1 MNDVSKKGNK
11 DVKFLLLG
19 NKKDLVNDRI
29 VSEFKGIEKAKE
41 LNMHFF
47 EASALD
53 KTNVNEAFNYL
64 MSGIYLEMRKKD
76 NNSNNNDDKIGQ
88 QGISLNTNKIEK
100 KKCCKTK

>member
-1 MNDVSKKGNK
+1 
-11 DVKFLLLG
+11 
-19 NKKDLVNDRI
+19 
-29 VSEFKGIEKAKE
+29 
-41 LNMHFF
+41 MHFF

-64 MSGIYLEMRKKD
+64 MRGIYLEMRKKD

-100 KKCCKTK
+100 KKCCKSK